1 MSPLIEDIAL
11 GPFTIQPT
19 VKVRAMNNAV
29 HLHSLFP
36 TLVQIS
42 EITGAQALN
51 RDLERDIYEVMKTTP
66 NSLPEAWSCS
76 VYTTISS
83 GFDLFSYD
91 SFQRLGKIIDDETLR
106 YARSLHYDVDR
117 FPPRITDCWVNVYK
131 TGDAQEAHVHQNNV
145 LSGMYYVKTPK
156 SCGELLFHSTLA
168 DVMLDPP
175 KTEIDDFN
183 TDVAVISPV
192 AGQMFLFRSSL
203 RHSVKPNKSTEDR
216 ISIAF
221 NLTM

>member
-1 MSPLIEDIAL
+1 
-11 GPFTIQPT
+11 
-19 VKVRAMNNAV
+19 MNNAAS
-29 HLHSLFP
+29 LHYLFP

-42 EITGAQALN
+42 EIPDDKTLN
-51 RDLERDIYEVMKTTP
+51 RDLERDTYEVMYATP

-83 GFDLFSYD
+83 GFDLLNYD
-91 SFQRLGKIIDDETLR
+91 SFQRLGKIIGDETLK

-117 FPPRITDCWVNVYK
+117 FPPRITDYWVNVYK

-145 LSGMYYVKTPK
+145 LSGIYYVKTPK
-156 SCGELLFHSTLA
+156 SCGDLLFHSTLA

-175 KTEIDDFN
+175 KTQIDDFN
-183 TDVAVISPV
+183 TEVASITPV
-192 AGQMFLFRSSL
+192 AGQMLLFRSSL
-203 RHSVKPNKSTEDR
+203 RHSVKPNRSTEDR
-216 ISIAF
+216 ISVAF